1 MEVLSNKFFWC
12 VVLILAFI
20 LAVSSDVT
28 AKDGKP
34 EKLGFLAA
42 LQAEEDSKY
51 KELTDNIKKMPR
63 GEYKA
68 FLISRVENA
77 FSGEFQDL
85 AVMILVDVTAEMNQP
100 EPSFLT
106 KLFNTVP
113 DEKSYGEYK
122 AEALLSGSNSKPPKE
137 LTFKSGFKGNG
148 NKHFQRVEGMLNQ
161 QEAYLLASQN
171 EIVDLHVID
180 SLNSANSF
188 LTMHT
193 PTGRIIP
200 RQVQKIYD
208 PEFIQNGLYAEL
220 MTKFE
225 SQETMLVQVSF
236 LKPRNFSGSLKE
248 LHDYGDQLIK
258 EFLTS
263 WPDYEYQVLYK
274 SNNYILLTTT
284 KKHVLTMKKDE
295 RVRSIKKGRFF

>member
-1 MEVLSNKFFWC
+1 MDILSSKFGGRI
-12 VVLILAFI
+12 VLILAFI
-20 LAVSSDVT
+20 IAVTSNVT
-28 AKDGKP
+28 AKEGTP
-34 EKLGFLAA
+34 EKLGFIAT

-63 GEYKA
+63 GQYQA
-68 FLISRVENA
+68 FLNSRVEKA
-77 FSGEFQDL
+77 FSGELQEV
-85 AVMILVDVTAEMNQP
+85 AVMVLVDVTTEMNQP
-100 EPSFLT
+100 ESSFLT
-106 KLFNTVP
+106 KLFTTVP
-113 DEKSYGEYK
+113 DEKNYGKNK
-122 AEALLSGSNSKPPKE
+122 AEALLRGSNGKPPKE

-148 NKHFQRVEGMLNQ
+148 NKYFQSVEGMLNQ

-171 EIVDLHVID
+171 EIVDLHVVD
-180 SLNSANSF
+180 SLDSSNSF

-225 SQETMLVQVSF
+225 SKEKMLVQVSF
-236 LKPRNFSGSLKE
+236 LEPTNFSGSLKE
-248 LHDYGDQLIK
+248 LHDYGYQLIE

-263 WPDYEYQVLYK
+263 WPDYEYQVLHK
-274 SNNYILLTTT
+274 STNYILLTTT
-284 KKHVLTMKKDE
+284 KKHVLAMKKDA
-295 RVRSIKKGRFF
+295 RVRSIKKGSFF